1 MRSLLSIPSRPERT
15 TENAQST
22 ARIEALTD
30 GIFAVAMTLLVLAL
44 QVARGGAADS
54 NAGVFSVF
62 SSAHVGSKF
71 LWFLASFTVAA
82 FYWNGHHM
90 IFWSIERANRI
101 LKWINLAFLVPVVL
115 VPFTTQ
121 LVGEFP
127 HAPAAATLYV
137 LDVLAAGLILDAC
150 WFYAMLAGLLS
161 PELSPE
167 IVRAINVRVS
177 VVSVILIAAACISPF
192 IPHLAIGVMLAA
204 MLSYVIVTAGMRLLV
219 D

>member
-1 MRSLLSIPSRPERT
+1 MPSRSERS

-30 GIFAVAMTLLVLAL
+30 GIFSVAMTLLVLAL
-44 QVARGGAADS
+44 QVDRGGAADS

-62 SSAHVGSKF
+62 SGAHVGTKF
-71 LWFLASFTVAA
+71 LWFLASFAVAA

-101 LKWINLAFLVPVVL
+101 LKWINLAFLVPIVL

-127 HAPAAATLYV
+127 HAPAAATFYV
-137 LDVLAAGLILDAC
+137 LDILAAGLILDAC
-150 WFYAMLAGLLS
+150 WFYAMRAGLLS

-167 IVRAINVRVS
+167 IVRAINIRVA
-177 VVSVILIAAACISPF
+177 VVSGILIAAACVSPF
-192 IPHLAIGVMLAA
+192 IPYLATGVMLLA
-204 MLSYVIVTAGMRLLV
+204 MLLYVFVTAGMRLLV